1 MMYDKNSKMNKI
13 QLRVGDLLVL
23 YNTLYMPHDLQP
35 KIIFPESLYASKQS
49 QFSAQKEGEKSEYAS
64 TVSKN

>member
-49 QFSAQKEGEKSEYAS
+49 QFSAQKEGGKSEYAS